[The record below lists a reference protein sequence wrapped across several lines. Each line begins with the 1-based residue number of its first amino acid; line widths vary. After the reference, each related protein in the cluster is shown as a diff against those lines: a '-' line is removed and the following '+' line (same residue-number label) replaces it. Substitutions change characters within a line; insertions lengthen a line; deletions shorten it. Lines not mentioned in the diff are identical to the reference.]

1 MENYKVTIKNSTKE
15 LTGKEKVAIKD
26 ITDAVKLDSLVTP
39 DTTAEIYPDYTAVLE
54 VHNEN
59 ADNKDYNIF
68 VIVDKD
74 GEKYITSSESLIS
87 SFENIQEE
95 MKDEDEEWGIKVYK
109 VESKNFKGRY
119 FITCSII

>member
-1 MENYKVTIKNSTKE
+1 MENYKVTIKNCSKE

-26 ITDAVKLDSLVTP
+26 ITDAIKLDSAVTP
-39 DTTAEIYPDYTAVLE
+39 TEVVTIYPEYTAVLE

-59 ADNKDYNIF
+59 AENKDYKIF
-68 VIVDKD
+68 VIVGKD
-74 GEKYITSSESLIS
+74 GHKYITSSESFIS

-95 MKDEDEEWGIKVYK
+95 MENDEEEWGIKVYK

-119 FITCSII
+119 FITCSIV